1 LVVVRK
7 LDIYLWVMLSSLVA
21 LGVVIIVMPGD
32 GVARRVTIS
41 GALAAASAVATF
53 FVIRAFRAS
62 RRQPALR
69 LTWVLFS
76 LGALG
81 WFAGAAYTF
90 YNVALRGEAMPYPSF
105 ADLSWGVG
113 AAFVIA
119 ALAVKVA
126 RRPPRVSGQA
136 VAGALATA
144 GLAMLL
150 AVHFVIIPALHN
162 PGLTPGDRAAE
173 VFLATVNFALGAL
186 ALVVIAL
193 YGGRG
198 MGRPWAQLALG
209 LIFYAAG
216 NAIHWHLTEAG
227 LYGPAGNVVTALFWT
242 AAYLMV
248 GLGAYYRRLV
258 LRGEITFPP
267 AEAEEE
273 VRGG

>member
-1 LVVVRK
+1 VRK
-7 LDIYLWVMLSSLVA
+7 LNIYLRVMLSALVV
-21 LGVVIIVMPGD
+21 LGVAVIVMPGE
-32 GVARRVTIS
+32 GMARRVTIS
-41 GALAAASAVATF
+41 GALAAASAVAAF

-90 YNVALRGEAMPYPSF
+90 YNVTLRAAAMPYPSF
-105 ADLSWGVG
+105 ADWSWGVG

-119 ALAVKVA
+119 ALVVKVV
-126 RRPPRVSGQA
+126 RHPSHVSGQA
-136 VAGALATA
+136 LAGALATA
-144 GLAMLL
+144 GLALLL
-150 AVHFVIIPALHN
+150 AVHFVIIPALRN
-162 PGLTPGDRAAE
+162 PGLTPGDRVAD
-173 VFLATVNFALGAL
+173 VFLATANFALGAL

-227 LYGPAGNVVTALFWT
+227 LYGPAGNVVTALFWA
-242 AAYLMV
+242 AAYLTV
-248 GLGAYYRRLV
+248 GLGAFYRRLV

-267 AEAEEE
+267 TEAEEE
-273 VRGG
+273 TRGG